1 MFSITLLHHSQRQF
15 LSQTELTDTG
25 RLTSQL
31 ALRIL
36 YLCIP
41 RLELQVGCFSY
52 PTFPWVSVNPVSSGF
67 HVCVAITLIAELSS
81 QTIWLFFSRNCQC
94 QSFEYFLKQVLC
106 HLKTLCNLFSVGV
119 LWILGVQISKVIW
132 SVAQTG
138 KVHLLLKYVYIK
150 HNTADHL
157 FKKRTGGSLR
167 LASCHSI
174 FLFSE
179 RLCLKEVRWRVI

>member
-1 MFSITLLHHSQRQF
+1 MSSIALLHHSQRQF

-25 RLTSQL
+25 RLTCQL

-41 RLELQVGCFSY
+41 RLELQVGCLSY

-67 HVCVAITLIAELSS
+67 HVCVAITLTAELSS
-81 QTIWLFFSRNCQC
+81 QTIWLFFQEILNTSLLNIF
-94 QSFEYFLKQVLC
+94 SSKYSVTWKYYATYFL
-106 HLKTLCNLFSVGV
+106 
-119 LWILGVQISKVIW
+119 LGSLNARCSSKVIW
-132 SVAQTG
+132 FVAQTG

-174 FLFSE
+174 FMFSE
-179 RLCLKEVRWRVI
+179 RLCFKEVRWRVI

>member
-41 RLELQVGCFSY
+41 RLELQVGCLSY

-67 HVCVAITLIAELSS
+67 HVCVAITLTTELSS
-81 QTIWLFFSRNCQC
+81 QAIWLFFFKKLSMPVFWIFSQA
-94 QSFEYFLKQVLC
+94 S
-106 HLKTLCNLFSVGV
+106 TLSPENTMQPIFCWG
-119 LWILGVQISKVIW
+119 LWMLGVQISKVIW

-174 FLFSE
+174 FMFSE
-179 RLCLKEVRWRVI
+179 RLCLKEVRWRVT